1 MVACPEKGFFMA
13 NLEPLTITAIMF
25 FSMLVLMSMGAPLAW
40 ALMISG
46 MGSAYVMFGPG
57 GLDLLLASAF
67 GAMDN
72 FLLVSLPLFIFM
84 GLVLERSGITDNLFE
99 MIHKLMGGLP
109 GGLGVGTVLICAL
122 IAAMAGVSGAAT
134 VSLGIIALPAMLKR
148 GYHKRLV
155 TGTIMAGGA
164 LGFLIPPSVLMIVYA
179 FLARESVGKLFAA
192 GLMPG
197 MMLAV
202 IYMIYILVRCR
213 IDPSLG
219 PPAPVEERF
228 TLKEKLAS
236 LRHLIAPGLLVFTV
250 LGCIIGG
257 ITSPSEASAVGAGGA
272 LLIAGL
278 RGNVNW
284 PLLRYVM
291 LNTTKITGML
301 LWITIAAVF
310 FSKIYM
316 GLGAGMIL
324 SEMIEDYNLSPYTVI
339 IFMLMS
345 FFILG
350 MFLDDFAILF
360 ITIPLYVPIVNEL
373 GFDTTWFAVLFI
385 LSMQSA
391 YLTPPF
397 GYNLFYM
404 RSVAPKEITINDIYR
419 SALPFVALQI
429 LGLALIVAFPAIAL
443 WLPET
448 LF

>member
-1 MVACPEKGFFMA
+1 MTE
-13 NLEPLTITAIMF
+13 LEPLTITAIMF
-25 FSMLVLMSMGAPLAW
+25 LSMLVLMAMGAPLAL

-46 MGSAYVMFGPG
+46 MGSAYMMFGPG
-57 GLDLLLASAF
+57 GLDLLLASAHS
-67 GAMDN
+67 AMAN

-84 GLVLERSGITDNLFE
+84 GLVLEKSGITDDLFG
-99 MIHKLMGGLP
+99 MIHKLMGSVP

-197 MMLAV
+197 LMLAG
-202 IYMIYILVRCR
+202 IYMAYILIRCR
-213 IDPSLG
+213 FNPELG
-219 PPAPVEERF
+219 PATPPEERF
-228 TLKEKLAS
+228 TTKEKLQS
-236 LRHLIAPGLLVFTV
+236 LRHILAPGLLVVTV
-250 LGCIIGG
+250 LGSIIGG

-272 LLIAGL
+272 LLIAAA
-278 RGNVNW
+278 RGKLSW
-284 PLLRYVM
+284 KLLRYVM
-291 LNTTKITGML
+291 LNTTQITGML
-301 LWITIAAVF
+301 IWIAIAAVF
-310 FSKIYM
+310 FSRIYM
-316 GLGAGMIL
+316 GLGAGMVI
-324 SEMIEDYNLSPYTVI
+324 SDMVEDFALSPYAVI
-339 IFMLMS
+339 IFMLLS
-345 FFILG
+345 FFVLG

-360 ITIPLYVPIVNEL
+360 ITVPLYVPIVREL
-373 GFDTTWFAVLFI
+373 GFDPIWFAVLFI

-404 RSVAPKEITINDIYR
+404 RSVAPKSITIVDIYR
-419 SALPFVALQI
+419 SALPFVGLQI
-429 LGLALIVAFPAIAL
+429 LGLALIVAFPSIAL
-443 WLPET
+443 WLPNL

>member
-1 MVACPEKGFFMA
+1 MA

-46 MGSAYVMFGPG
+46 MGSAYMMFGPG

-99 MIHKLMGGLP
+99 MIHKLMGSLP

-197 MMLAV
+197 LMLAV
-202 IYMIYILVRCR
+202 IYMIYILIRCR

-236 LRHLIAPGLLVFTV
+236 LRHLIAPGILVFTV

-272 LLIAGL
+272 LLIAAL
-278 RGNVNW
+278 RGNVSW
-284 PLLRYVM
+284 SLLRYVM

-301 LWITIAAVF
+301 LWIAIAAVF

-324 SEMIEDYNLSPYTVI
+324 SEMIEDYSLSPYTVI
-339 IFMLMS
+339 IFMLAS

-443 WLPET
+443 WLPNT

>member
-1 MVACPEKGFFMA
+1 MA
-13 NLEPLTITAIMF
+13 SLDPLVITGIMF
-25 FSMLVLMSMGAPLAW
+25 FSMIVLMAMGAPLAW

-46 MGSAYVMFGPG
+46 MSSAYMMFGPG
-57 GLDLLLASAF
+57 GLDLLLSSAYS
-67 GAMDN
+67 AMDN

-84 GLVLERSGITDNLFE
+84 GLVLERSGITDDLFE
-99 MIHKLMGGLP
+99 MIHRLMGSIP

-197 MMLAV
+197 LMLAG
-202 IYMIYILVRCR
+202 IYMIYILIRCR
-213 IDPSLG
+213 LNPALG
-219 PPAPVEERF
+219 PAAPKEEGF
-228 TLKEKLAS
+228 TTQEKLAS
-236 LRHLIAPGLLVFTV
+236 LRHIIAPGLLVVTV

-257 ITSPSEASAVGAGGA
+257 VTSPSEASAVGAGGA
-272 LLIAGL
+272 LLIAAL
-278 RGNVNW
+278 RGRLNW
-284 PLLRYVM
+284 NLLRYVM
-291 LNTTKITGML
+291 LSTTKITGML
-301 LWITIAAVF
+301 LWIAIAAVF
-310 FSKIYM
+310 FSRIYM
-316 GLGAGMIL
+316 GLGAGMV
-324 SEMIEDYNLSPYTVI
+324 IEDMIQAFSLSPYVVI
-339 IFMLMS
+339 IFMLVS
-345 FFILG
+345 FFALG

-360 ITIPLYVPIVNEL
+360 ITVPLYIPIVRDL

-385 LSMQSA
+385 ISMQSA

-404 RSVAPKEITINDIYR
+404 RSVAPKSITIVDIYR
-419 SALPFVALQI
+419 SALPYVALQI
-429 LGLALIVAFPAIAL
+429 FGLALIVIFPEIAL
-443 WLPET
+443 WLPGL